1 MKWKPSCVLP
11 PGGLVLPRHDAVHRR
26 GVPTHPLIEECDGGA
41 GHEAAHLRSSMSPAS
56 RTTPRRSIEL
66 PPPPRLLKE
75 EEGLTNLA
83 GPMGGRV
90 AGQGRERAGSGDRRR
105 CVGGAAGEGGR
116 EGKGF
121 GSGQD
126 PRRHAEGLG
135 SSVGGERRR
144 WMVTGIVQ

>member
-1 MKWKPSCVLP
+1 MKWRPSCVLP

-26 GVPTHPLIEECDGGA
+26 GVPIHPLIEECDG
-41 GHEAAHLRSSMSPAS
+41 HEAAHLRSRMSPAS
-56 RTTPRRSIEL
+56 RATPRRSIEIPL
-66 PPPPRLLKE
+66 PPRLLKE
-75 EEGLTNLA
+75 EEELTNLA
-83 GPMGGRV
+83 EPMGGGGGRV
-90 AGQGRERAGSGDRRR
+90 VGQGRERPGSGDRRR

-116 EGKGF
+116 EGMGF